1 MTVDRPTKFPARA
14 HASKLVSE
22 LVKLMP
28 EAERNGNHAIFV
40 QGHPTSCRDDTDR
53 ELPFHQEANF
63 NFLTGAYDVHTASV
77 LVTFNGSDIQHTL
90 FVPPADPLETMWSIP
105 PPTLED
111 AAVRFDAGAIRSTT
125 ELEAQLAQ
133 LGDATI
139 HTLPVTHEFPPLPSS
154 VLDAFKKQKHSTE
167 HLRRAFHLT
176 RLTKTAE
183 ELELMRKA
191 NGITSGA
198 HEVLMR
204 ELGRYAAKRAK
215 ATVTATKERTGFEG
229 MTQWEVESEQD
240 AEALFVATCRRMG
253 AEMAYLPIVAS
264 GSHASTLHYVCND
277 RLFPST
283 ASPRAPG
290 DTSFT
295 PRRLAR
301 GCCGDVPEHDHATST
316 KSLHTSAFEPQVLLI
331 DAGCEVEGYASDV
344 TRTIPVGNG
353 GKFTPKAAHI
363 YDIVL
368 RMMKEAEERTRV
380 GVHWDDIHL
389 HTHKVLIDEFIK
401 LGIFKGTAEEMLQ
414 SGLSAAFYPHGLGHS
429 IGLDV
434 HDSLQYLR
442 EVKLDVP
449 ASSAAVPAKLFTY
462 LRIRQ
467 PLQAGMVLTIEPGCY
482 FPPQLLDMHGVWE
495 SPLVDHEVLKTYL
508 PVGGVRLEDSV
519 VVRDNGEPCENI
531 TPVGRERA
539 WVEARASGLE

>member
-389 HTHKVLIDEFIK
+389 HTHK
-401 LGIFKGTAEEMLQ
+401 
-414 SGLSAAFYPHGLGHS
+414 GHS